1 MDLKNF
7 SVSDTKNIF
16 VNENLTP
23 TRRQL
28 FWKNKQQVKNNSWKY
43 IWTHNGNVFVKKD
56 DNACITA
63 IKNELDLNLIKK

>member
-7 SVSDTKNIF
+7 SVTDTKNIF
-16 VNENLTP
+16 INENLTP
-23 TRRQL
+23 TRKQL
-28 FWKNKQQVKNNSWKY
+28 FWKTKQEVENNSWKY

-56 DNACITA
+56 DNASITA